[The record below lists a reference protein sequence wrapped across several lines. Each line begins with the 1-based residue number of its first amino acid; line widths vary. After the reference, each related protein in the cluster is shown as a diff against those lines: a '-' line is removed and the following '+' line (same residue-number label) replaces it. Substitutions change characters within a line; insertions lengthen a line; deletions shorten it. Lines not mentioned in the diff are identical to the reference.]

1 MTSHPNRTARR
12 VRTSLE
18 RTPTRTA
25 RGLLAAAG
33 AAAAAV
39 LLAACTSASG
49 AAPGEPD
56 ASGSAAAVPAAVTAA
71 VAAGYEGL
79 STAPPTSS
87 PAVSP
92 GHDLW
97 VVSAFQQVSGLA
109 KIASEA
115 QSAATAIGWRST
127 VCDGQ
132 NNPAQWSTCVRQA
145 TAAGADAILLA
156 GVDCAPVSEALAEA
170 RRGGVKVTGVASF
183 DCDDPT
189 QGGGASQFDAKLG
202 YTEGVTGTGD
212 FYEKAGRLRADWVIA
227 QTGGSAKVLHVAFK
241 GVSIGEYLS
250 KGFTEELAAQC
261 PGCSVVD
268 TVAITPS
275 EIGQLRQR
283 FDSALLKNP
292 QANVVVTDL
301 DFMLSAGVQQSLQQ
315 NPSSGRVVLG
325 GECVQET
332 LDYIRAGG
340 GAQACVGFSNGRAA
354 WSAVDQLN
362 RAFDGQPGV
371 VDGVGSQIIDAEQNL
386 PAAGSAYEGALDY
399 RATYAQLWKAGA

>member
-1 MTSHPNRTARR
+1 MTSPHPARR
-12 VRTSLE
+12 PAATHR
-18 RTPTRTA
+18 P
-25 RGLLAAAG
+25 AAARALLV
-33 AAAAAV
+33 AAAATAAALV
-39 LLAACTSASG
+39 LAACSSATGATSATGGSG
-49 AAPGEPD
+49 A
-56 ASGSAAAVPAAVTAA
+56 SSAAVPAAVTDA
-71 VAAGYEGL
+71 VAAGYQGL

-115 QSAATAIGWRST
+115 QAAAAAIGWKAT

-189 QGGGASQFDAKLG
+189 QGGGAPQFDAKLG
-202 YTEGVTGTGD
+202 YTDGVTGTGD

-227 QTGGSAKVLHVAFK
+227 KTGGSAKVLHVAFK

-261 PGCSVVD
+261 PGCSVVG

-275 EIGQLRQR
+275 EIGQLRQK
-283 FDSALLKNP
+283 FDSALLKAP
-292 QANVVVTDL
+292 DANVVVTDL

-354 WSAVDQLN
+354 WAAVDQLN

-371 VDGVGSQIIDAEQNL
+371 TDGVGSQIIDAERNL
-386 PAAGSAYEGALDY
+386 PAAGSAYEGDLDY
-399 RATYAQLWKAGA
+399 RATYTQLWKAAA